1 MRSAVST
8 AEFIITKAPA
18 TEGELCCGGVA
29 LVSAGDSVVESSDVE
44 GNVAVGK
51 RYVVEGEQLEV
62 LCTKAGS
69 GELTFNGEVLNV
81 RSSKPLPSSD

>member
-18 TEGELCCGGVA
+18 VEGELCCGGA
-29 LVSAGDSVVESSDVE
+29 PLVGAAESFVETSGLE
-44 GNVAVGK
+44 GSVAVGK
-51 RYVVEGEQLEV
+51 RYVSADEKLEI
-62 LCTKAGS
+62 LCTKAGA
-69 GELTFNGEVLNV
+69 GELSYDGEVLTI